1 LGQLCS
7 VLQAAHESGLLHRDL
22 TADNVM
28 IVDAGS
34 PNEKLKV
41 LDFGLARSETS
52 GPYFA
57 LGKLSGSGA
66 SIGGGTPDYV
76 SPEQVR
82 GDEID
87 HRSDLYSVG
96 VMLFRMLTGRLPFE
110 HVQGVEAILRAHT
123 DLGPPTF
130 AEVGV
135 TSVCP

>member
-1 LGQLCS
+1 
-7 VLQAAHESGLLHRDL
+7 
-22 TADNVM
+22 
-28 IVDAGS
+28 
-34 PNEKLKV
+34 V

-123 DLGPPTF
+123 DEKPPTF
-130 AEVGV
+130 AAAGVSGVAAAIEEVVQACLAKWPDYRPQSARELGYRFE
-135 TSVCP
+135 